1 MRITTNMILRNYGNG
16 LSKASNSLNDARN
29 TVLTQRKFNRMSEDP
44 SSAVKSFRLRRAY
57 ARNEDHMNTLAE
69 VQSQTDSIY
78 ESEMQIK
85 KMLDE
90 SYQNVLTAHND
101 TASIDER
108 KIIARNLRET
118 AQSMVLSANVKFGDQ
133 YLFNG
138 AKTDT
143 PPFTLDQAT
152 GELLFR
158 GIDVSTNDPAKQAEL
173 DEFSKEYYY
182 RDIGFGMT
190 TQGAN
195 GTGGIDNSTVFN
207 SATSGLNLLGYGL
220 DADGDPENVVS
231 LLYKVADEMEKEP
244 YERATMDKMLDKVKG
259 SLDHVLD
266 SMTQLSTKSEFLEN
280 TKERL
285 KTQGDNINEQIVNL
299 EDADMA
305 ESITAYM
312 WAQYAYNSALKV
324 GNSVLSSSFIDF
336 MN

>member
-44 SSAVKSFRLRRAY
+44 SAAVKSFRLRRAY
-57 ARNEDHMNTLAE
+57 ARNDDHMNTLAE

-138 AKTDT
+138 AKTDE
-143 PPFTLDQAT
+143 PPFNFDQAT
-152 GELLFR
+152 GILEYR
-158 GIDVSTNDPAKQAEL
+158 GLDVSDPANQAALEAL
-173 DEFSKEYYY
+173 TKEHFY

-190 TQGAN
+190 TQGPS
-195 GTGGIDNSTVFN
+195 GTGNIDGSTVFD

-220 DADGDPENVVS
+220 DADGDPENIVN
-231 LLYKVADEMEKEP
+231 LLCKVADEMEKEP